1 MRIIE
6 TNILLYYVEVQQ
18 VSTLWR
24 LTEAHLGPKDRELS
38 EYYCREKRIKI
49 YNS

>member
-6 TNILLYYVEVQQ
+6 TNILLYVEVQQ
-18 VSTLWR
+18 VSTFSQ
-24 LTEAHLGPKDRELS
+24 LTEAHLGPKDRKLS